1 MTKEEIVKLV
11 EKFEKDKE
19 AYLRGEISDDMTPE
33 CRQDWIEK
41 CNS

>member
-19 AYLRGEISDDMTPE
+19 AYLPVFFPLLVVWDVHR
-33 CRQDWIEK
+33 
-41 CNS
+41 